1 MNIDAIVVS
10 SWDYYFNESIKS
22 VANRPS
28 KRQRIEGTQENIVV
42 WDVANKDPQQI
53 VVATTSILGEMTN
66 SNAMIVCHRDLLVD
80 HYKEQVNPLKQ
91 QLLEAQNQHREEVDQ
106 LINKHK
112 EIMSSL

>member
-1 MNIDAIVVS
+1 MNVDAIVVS

-53 VVATTSILGEMTN
+53 VVATN
-66 SNAMIVCHRDLLVD
+66 SMIVCHIDLLVD
-80 HYKEQVNPLKQ
+80 QYKEQVNPLKQ
-91 QLLEAQNQHREEVDQ
+91 QLLEAQNQQREEVDQ
-106 LINKHK
+106 LINQHK